1 MDLLYLDCVYVVWLL
16 GEIGAAGMAR
26 RDILHAV
33 RAAHWVEGSG
43 GTRAVGVAIGRGP
56 AQQQQQ
62 QQKNMDA
69 GFSKTE
75 DEGRRS
81 LTFRKC

>member
-1 MDLLYLDCVYVVWLL
+1 MDLLHLDCVYVVWLL

-62 QQKNMDA
+62 QQKTWPLGSA
-69 GFSKTE
+69 RLKTKVV
-75 DEGRRS
+75 DP
-81 LTFRKC
+81 